1 MTWEIIAGLITIAG
15 FLITFC
21 TVISKNTAAMTKLEV
36 TLNEFRRNSDAVHND
51 LKNRVDK
58 HGIELDRHNERLIHL
73 EDWKKNQKGE

>member
-51 LKNRVDK
+51 LKSRVDK
-58 HGIELDRHNERLIHL
+58 HGGEIDDHEKRIQHL
-73 EDWKKNQKGE
+73 EDWKQMKGD

>member
-1 MTWEIIAGLITIAG
+1 MTWEIIAGLITLAG

-51 LKNRVDK
+51 LKGRVDR
-58 HGIELDRHNERLIHL
+58 HGRELDTHEKRIQHL
-73 EDWKKNQKGE
+73 EDWKEMKGD